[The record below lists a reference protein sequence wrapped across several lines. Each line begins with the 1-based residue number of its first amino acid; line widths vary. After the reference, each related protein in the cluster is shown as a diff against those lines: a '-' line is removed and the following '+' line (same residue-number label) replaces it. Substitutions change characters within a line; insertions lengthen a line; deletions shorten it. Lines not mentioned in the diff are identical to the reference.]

1 MNVLPSR
8 MSNVQATA
16 HTDQRREFTMILPFI
31 AFAVLAILGLSCVV
45 APFVGSQ
52 Q

>member
-8 MSNVQATA
+8 MSNVQAPSNRY
-16 HTDQRREFTMILPFI
+16 QRREFTMILPLI
-31 AFAVLAILGLSCVV
+31 AFAVLSILGLSCVV